1 MMADKNPITGDLL
14 QSRMNSKEFEENFD
28 RIFRQRINDQKLNN
42 DDMLFKYE
50 LDDGQLTDEQYAK
63 IKELAEYELNKS
75 TGEVQ
80 KVDNGN
86 KSDSTE
92 S

>member
-1 MMADKNPITGDLL
+1 MVIMADKNPITGDLL

-28 RIFRQRINDQKLNN
+28 RIFRKRINEQKLSN
-42 DDMLFKYE
+42 DDMLP
-50 LDDGQLTDEQYAK
+50 
-63 IKELAEYELNKS
+63 EYELNKS

-86 KSDSTE
+86 KPNSVKP
-92 S
+92 

>member
-1 MMADKNPITGDLL
+1 MADKNPITGDLL

-42 DDMLFKYE
+42 DDMLP
-50 LDDGQLTDEQYAK
+50 
-63 IKELAEYELNKS
+63 EYELNKS

-80 KVDNGN
+80 KVDNGDKPN
-86 KSDSTE
+86 SVKP
-92 S
+92 

>member
-1 MMADKNPITGDLL
+1 MADKNPITGDLL
-14 QSRMNSKEFEENFD
+14 QSRMNSKEFEANFD

-42 DDMLFKYE
+42 DDMLP
-50 LDDGQLTDEQYAK
+50 
-63 IKELAEYELNKS
+63 EYELNKS

-86 KSDSTE
+86 KPNSVKP
-92 S
+92 